1 MQTKVGGKLPL
12 CPQHHPRARQ
22 SLEGPKD
29 ASGPSTAQSLRDPQQ
44 PGCRPAPGTLPHPG
58 RCPGMCAGMWW
69 GPAAPTSLPRGEGF
83 HPNQLKAQEE
93 SGLGWEAALLSL
105 FLPQS
110 ALLPASRRS
119 GGSCNAGSTPDA
131 ALRCQCPPPHSNC
144 TRQQHP
150 GSRREISAGTQAE
163 AQPPELFKHPP
174 PLSGP
179 RGGGSG
185 PLCTSMVTAGL
196 FILSLGGTILLPALA
211 PAGTQGSR
219 IIGGKVVAP
228 HSRPFIASIQMDGQ
242 HVCGG
247 FLVWP
252 RWVMTAAHC
261 LVPRRNPSVRVVL
274 GAHRL
279 EEPEESQQ
287 IFSIAESIAH
297 PRYNPHSVD
306 NDIRLLRVS
315 PARVAGH
322 RGPARREVVGTRRPG
337 GGVPRAPWGAGGR
350 WGAPRPTRRRRERPT
365 RARADTRCQCFSGE
379 AGPRRGVRWRR
390 PGTHRPRLGQQPPPL
405 PGSQSLEQAGTSAG
419 GSASEEG
426 RAGLRRACDGVRG
439 GVGVPRQEQLGG
451 SAPAAKPPAAL
462 APCPAE
468 QVGHAE
474 QVREADPPALAAR
487 RPEARHRLLRGGLGG
502 HLQLRRPAH

>member
-306 NDIRLLRVS
+306 NDIRLLRLNRSATLNKYVKRTRLPS
-315 PARVAGH
+315 PHVDLKPGTVCYVAG
-322 RGPARREVVGTRRPG
+322 
-337 GGVPRAPWGAGGR
+337 WGDISNYGD
-350 WGAPRPTRRRRERPT
+350 RPTELMETGTTIIKRSLCRTLWRGKVSTNMLCGASRNTTLQGVCAGDSGGPLIFKEKVYGIVS
-365 RARADTRCQCFSGE
+365 FSGE
-379 AGPRRGVRWRR
+379 RCGDRRYPDIYTKISNYIDWV
-390 PGTHRPRLGQQPPPL
+390 HRTVQ
-405 PGSQSLEQAGTSAG
+405 
-419 GSASEEG
+419 
-426 RAGLRRACDGVRG
+426 
-439 GVGVPRQEQLGG
+439 
-451 SAPAAKPPAAL
+451 
-462 APCPAE
+462 
-468 QVGHAE
+468 
-474 QVREADPPALAAR
+474 
-487 RPEARHRLLRGGLGG
+487 RHRHQKG
-502 HLQLRRPAH
+502 QPKP